1 MATIMTTPATE
12 RRRNRRRHHQDD
24 HGISSARLRSG
35 HDVSV
40 IDVSAGGALIE
51 SDRRLLPGAA
61 VELNLRSE
69 HRPPEIMRGHVL
81 RSAVTRLRSNLVC
94 YRGAIRF
101 DHELPW
107 LVNDGSGG

>member
-1 MATIMTTPATE
+1 MTEQPTE
-12 RRRNRRRHHQDD
+12 RRRDRRRQHQDD
-24 HGISSARLRSG
+24 HGIASARLRPG
-35 HDVSV
+35 YDVSL

-61 VELNLRSE
+61 VELHLKSE
-69 HRPPEIMRGHVL
+69 HRPPAIMRGHVL
-81 RSAVTRLRSNLVC
+81 RSVVARLRSNLVC